1 MILIQ
6 DKNQRAEAHN
16 YNLQGVPQTM
26 WLFWEIIQNFIKEQL
41 LKWVLPGVINAG
53 DQENLQMEV
62 DTTA

>member
-6 DKNQRAEAHN
+6 DTNQRAEAHN

-41 LKWVLPGVINAG
+41 LKWVLPGVSAD
-53 DQENLQMEV
+53 DQEALQLEV
-62 DTTA
+62 DTTV